1 MFFIP
6 ESPRWLILQGRF
18 EDGVKALER
27 VRPKGADVRAEADEI
42 QAAIDKERETA
53 SGVSVWDM
61 FKDPVD
67 RRRTYLAVCAVT
79 LQAASG
85 SMFIIGKQ
93 QANATGS
100 VRREEVANSFA
111 AYKAYFFTM
120 ANVDD
125 PFAMSNVLSTLGMLA
140 IIINSFV
147 VVRWG
152 YRRRMLMTGLV
163 GCAILQ
169 LIVAIVY
176 DKKPGSSVTGK
187 VLVALSCLYLMSYNV
202 STIVIP
208 FTLCHIPH
216 VILY

>member
-1 MFFIP
+1 
-6 ESPRWLILQGRF
+6 
-18 EDGVKALER
+18 
-27 VRPKGADVRAEADEI
+27 
-42 QAAIDKERETA
+42 
-53 SGVSVWDM
+53 
-61 FKDPVD
+61 
-67 RRRTYLAVCAVT
+67 
-79 LQAASG
+79 
-85 SMFIIGKQ
+85 
-93 QANATGS
+93 
-100 VRREEVANSFA
+100 
-111 AYKAYFFTM
+111 M

-208 FTLCHIPH
+208 FTFCHIPH
-216 VILY
+216 VTLY